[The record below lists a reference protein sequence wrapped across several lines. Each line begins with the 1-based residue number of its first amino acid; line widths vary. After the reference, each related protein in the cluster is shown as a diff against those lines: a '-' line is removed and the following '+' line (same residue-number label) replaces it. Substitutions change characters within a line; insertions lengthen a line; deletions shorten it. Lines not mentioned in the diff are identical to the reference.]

1 MRWLHL
7 VRHAPV
13 KMDPDVMASDWELA
27 SDGEASILAILDSV
41 EASRLER
48 IVTSQEVKAK
58 QTGELLAA
66 HLGLPLETRPG
77 LEEHHRGQADFLN
90 EAGFKAALASFFS
103 WPNEVVFGEESAAMS
118 FNRFAAAIREM
129 MNETNH
135 DELVVS
141 HGRVIS
147 LFVASLQRADPM
159 EVWSSLKLPDHI
171 PIEWPIHQSSA
182 EDCAG

>member
-1 MRWLHL
+1 
-7 VRHAPV
+7 
-13 KMDPDVMASDWELA
+13 
-27 SDGEASILAILDSV
+27 
-41 EASRLER
+41 
-48 IVTSQEVKAK
+48 
-58 QTGELLAA
+58 
-66 HLGLPLETRPG
+66 
-77 LEEHHRGQADFLN
+77 
-90 EAGFKAALASFFS
+90 
-103 WPNEVVFGEESAAMS
+103 

-182 EDCAG
+182 EDCVG